1 MSKRDHIP
9 SSESIENILINSKQK
24 CLNTSDS
31 EQVTES
37 NQTTDLSSE
46 QKYERVSELKDET
59 SEKTEIID
67 KNIFYISNIV
77 QPNKVELLEAIIDEI
92 GKRIQFE
99 RNRFFMKIVLVDET
113 AKIEVIAFDKQ
124 IENLNQ
130 LSEIIKYKNFFY
142 KKSLKI

>member
-130 LSEIIKYKNFFY
+130 LGLNRVSKEILFKFV
-142 KKSLKI
+142 